1 MHFINPFKGLRPIE
15 DKASSVSIPSTD
27 QLSQEVIVNHKKKNP
42 WSYLNIFNPDLENLK
57 SFVLRLRNAKMI
69 HQLSNFEIPKMS
81 IIFSTDTMYSESCCE
96 EEHVW

>member
-1 MHFINPFKGLRPIE
+1 MCDTTCIRDFSGLRRRTPTVHAAPQS
-15 DKASSVSIPSTD
+15 DADVAHA
-27 QLSQEVIVNHKKKNP
+27 VV
-42 WSYLNIFNPDLENLK
+42 DLEILK

-81 IIFSTDTMYSESCCE
+81 IIFSTDAMYSESCCE